1 MNNEL
6 KKKVIGVEDLGYTG
20 EFGLDEL
27 VDKSQGLLAKEAV
40 MEEKKI
46 VQDFLTLLA
55 SEPNK
60 VAYNDDV
67 DTALGYGAVKIL
79 LLSDSLDAKTIEEYE
94 KKTEQTGAEVKLIS
108 GETREGKQLEG
119 LGGKGAI
126 LRFAI
131 K

>member
-1 MNNEL
+1 L

-46 VQDFLTLLA
+46 MQEFLTLLG
-55 SEPNK
+55 SEPSK
-60 VAYNDDV
+60 VAYDDDV
-67 DTALGYGAVKIL
+67 DTALDYGAVKVL
-79 LLSDSLDAKTIEEYE
+79 LLSDELDAKIIEEYE
-94 KKTEQTGAEVKLIS
+94 QKAEKMGTEVKLIS
-108 GETREGKQLEG
+108 NKTREGKQLVG
-119 LGGKGAI
+119 LGCRGAI
-126 LRFAI
+126 LRFAV